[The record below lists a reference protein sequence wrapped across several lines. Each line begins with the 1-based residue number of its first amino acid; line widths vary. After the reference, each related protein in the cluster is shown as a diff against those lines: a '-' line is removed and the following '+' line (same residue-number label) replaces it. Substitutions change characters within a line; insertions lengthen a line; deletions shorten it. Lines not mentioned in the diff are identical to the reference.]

1 MRRRR
6 KSRNTILW
14 IILICVVCL
23 FLLLRV
29 LPSFFKLTYF
39 YIKESKEVKKLEKE
53 IGKLRKENKEME
65 RRIKDLK
72 EGKGWEEEARKQGWV
87 KEGEILIKI
96 EGKLPEKKEEKV
108 GLFQKFLSWFE
119 KGKK

>member
-1 MRRRR
+1 VRRR
-6 KSRNTILW
+6 KSRSTTLW

-29 LPSFFKLTYF
+29 LPHFLKTIHC
-39 YIKESKEVKKLEKE
+39 YIKESKEVNRLEKE
-53 IGKLRKENKEME
+53 IEKLKKENREME
-65 RRIKDLK
+65 RRIKELK

-87 KEGEILIKI
+87 REGEILIRI
-96 EGKLPEKKEEKV
+96 EGKLPEKKEEKA
-108 GLFQKFLSWFE
+108 GLLQKFLSWFE